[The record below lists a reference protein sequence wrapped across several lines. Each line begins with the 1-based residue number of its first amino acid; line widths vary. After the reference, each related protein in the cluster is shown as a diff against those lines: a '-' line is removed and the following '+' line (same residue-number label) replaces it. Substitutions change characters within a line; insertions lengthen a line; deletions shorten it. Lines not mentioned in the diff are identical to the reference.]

1 MTAPARHQV
10 RQSFERAAATYDD
23 AAQVQRRACHAL
35 ARRLPTA
42 LPASSLLLDAGC
54 GTGYALPLLRACA
67 PESAL
72 LALDLAPAMLE
83 RVHGTQFKLQGDL
96 EALPLAD
103 ASIDLYWSCLAWQ
116 WCDPAHAL
124 AEARR
129 VLCCGGHFL
138 LASLGPGTFSE
149 MRKAFSAVDAHPHTL
164 DFLGTDALQ
173 QLAQRAGFPDLQLA
187 CQRETLYY
195 PDLRAL
201 LHAVKAVGA
210 NQLGRG
216 RRTGLMGRAALTR
229 LSAAYET
236 QRSEAGLP
244 LSYDLVFLSGRA

>member
-1 MTAPARHQV
+1 MTAPARHLV
-10 RQSFERAAATYDD
+10 RQSFERAAATYDN

-35 ARRLPTA
+35 ARRLPGA
-42 LPASSLLLDAGC
+42 LPAPSLLLDAGC
-54 GTGYALPLLRACA
+54 GTGYALPLLHECA
-67 PESAL
+67 PESVL

-83 RVHGTQFKLQGDL
+83 RADGTRLKLQGDL
-96 EALPLAD
+96 EVLPLAD

-116 WCDPAHAL
+116 WCDPARAL

-129 VLCCGGHFL
+129 VLRSGGYFL

-149 MRKAFSAVDAHPHTL
+149 LRNAFSAVDEHPHTL
-164 DFLGTDALQ
+164 DFLSADALQ
-173 QLAQRAGFPDLQLA
+173 HLAHRAGFPDLHLE

-210 NQLGRG
+210 NQLGRA
-216 RRTGLMGRAALTR
+216 RRTGLMGRTALAR
-229 LSAAYET
+229 LTAAYET

-244 LSYDLVFLSGRA
+244 LSYDLVFLSGHA